1 VFALI
6 VGKIS
11 TIAGNMS
18 VLAAEQVPRYDDASM
33 ALLLWILHAVTVA
46 LWLSC
51 REMRSGKLTSTAR
64 RAAFLDACGTE
75 FGAAAADVVSCAAV
89 LACWRA
95 SHALC
100 GSSISQ
106 GVLSIQ
112 VYVGAICECL
122 TGS

>member
-1 VFALI
+1 MM
-6 VGKIS
+6 
-11 TIAGNMS
+11 T
-18 VLAAEQVPRYDDASM
+18 SM

-95 SHALC
+95 SRFVWFFDFA
-100 GSSISQ
+100 GSTFDTSLRWSH
-106 GVLSIQ
+106 L
-112 VYVGAICECL
+112 
-122 TGS
+122 